1 MENICS
7 TVTLGLHQHPLQH
20 SEGLGKALMA
30 LQFVSHK
37 FSSLIFCEYLNTSAH
52 KSWIV
57 SFSSRSTVLEVCCYS
72 MFATDTPQIGSRRLY
87 PLRRASYF
95 SWLTLVLPA
104 QLRLVPW
111 KCHPL
116 FSHLG
121 ASSSVAASCCVSAS
135 PSPLVVDD
143 PVYLGCVYTVWK
155 CFAPNNQW
163 CGLRNIF
170 TRYCWPSTSML
181 LQERPLVPR
190 EDLPPFL
197 TEHPSCL
204 HSVVLQQLLVLQ
216 VQLWPL
222 AGFSVIYIYIFI
234 YIYICQWAQCTL
246 IIYWLIDILNIKSCS
261 LTYTHTLIYVHH
273 MCTI

>member
-1 MENICS
+1 MNILPHLHIKVKLSVSVQDQQCWKY
-7 TVTLGLHQHPLQH
+7 VAIPCLPQTLL
-20 SEGLGKALMA
+20 
-30 LQFVSHK
+30 
-37 FSSLIFCEYLNTSAH
+37 
-52 KSWIV
+52 
-57 SFSSRSTVLEVCCYS
+57 RLEAEDYTHCW
-72 MFATDTPQIGSRRLY
+72 
-87 PLRRASYF
+87 RASYF

-170 TRYCWPSTSML
+170 TRYC
-181 LQERPLVPR
+181 
-190 EDLPPFL
+190 
-197 TEHPSCL
+197 
-204 HSVVLQQLLVLQ
+204 
-216 VQLWPL
+216 
-222 AGFSVIYIYIFI
+222 
-234 YIYICQWAQCTL
+234 
-246 IIYWLIDILNIKSCS
+246 
-261 LTYTHTLIYVHH
+261 
-273 MCTI
+273 